1 MIKSAQPQIV
11 KDYLDRLRVALVGLP
26 DEVGHEILA
35 GIAEELA
42 GLDATEAA
50 ARIDALGDPTFIAAE
65 ARREVGVVASS
76 RGVTTAPAAS
86 GDPRWYLVLASLLVA
101 VGGFVIPGIG
111 WIVGIVMVW
120 LSKSWYRWEK
130 WVATLLPLL
139 FPLLSVAGVLTEQW
153 GFGGVS
159 GWHLSILSMFFMPFI
174 VGIWLLW
181 RGLGRDRLSPGR

>member
-65 ARREVGVVASS
+65 ARREVGVVAHPPGMSRLRQLHPVIRAGTSCWRVCSS
-76 RGVTTAPAAS
+76 PS
-86 GDPRWYLVLASLLVA
+86 
-101 VGGFVIPGIG
+101 VG
-111 WIVGIVMVW
+111 
-120 LSKSWYRWEK
+120 L
-130 WVATLLPLL
+130 
-139 FPLLSVAGVLTEQW
+139 
-153 GFGGVS
+153 
-159 GWHLSILSMFFMPFI
+159 
-174 VGIWLLW
+174 
-181 RGLGRDRLSPGR
+181 